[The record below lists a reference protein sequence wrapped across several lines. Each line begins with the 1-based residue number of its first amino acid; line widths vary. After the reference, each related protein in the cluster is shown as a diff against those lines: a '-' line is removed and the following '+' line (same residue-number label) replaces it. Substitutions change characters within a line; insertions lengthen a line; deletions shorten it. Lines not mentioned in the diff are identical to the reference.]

1 MSSLRSVMRASESE
15 ISLYFLVAVLSDHFF
30 PQEEEDIWGRTRKKK
45 KKCSPP
51 IALQHAGGRCTDTRV
66 ELLSEYKRLI

>member
-1 MSSLRSVMRASESE
+1 MRASESE
-15 ISLYFLVAVLSDHFF
+15 ISPFF
-30 PQEEEDIWGRTRKKK
+30 WFRCCLTTSAPRRKKIYGAEREK